1 MIYFLQSPFKYNST
15 EIDTYKDGPMIH
27 LQGKEHDLGGG
38 LFIHRILPDR
48 TKRMV
53 GPFTFLDHMGP
64 LTTQPN
70 QNTDVRPHPHIGLS
84 TLTYLYQG
92 RIVHRDSLGVTA
104 EITPGEVN
112 WMTAGKGISHSERAH
127 ESERG
132 QARSLH
138 GLQFWIALPDHLE
151 DCDPSFQHYQ
161 KTQIPKFETQDFN
174 LSLVAGKAFG
184 LESPVHVSSPLI
196 FADANAENDF
206 DFELQIPG
214 FELAIYLVDGY
225 AENGTQEISKFEML
239 VAEKDQPL
247 SVQIKKGSHFVIIGG
262 APFTTQ
268 RYMWWNLVSSSK
280 EKIELTK
287 KLWESQQFPMVP
299 GETEFIPLPKSY

>member
-1 MIYFLQSPFKYNST
+1 
-15 EIDTYKDGPMIH
+15 MIH
-27 LQGKEHDLGGG
+27 LHGKEHNLGGG

-64 LTTQPN
+64 LTTEPD

-84 TLTYLYQG
+84 TLTYLYEG
-92 RIVHRDSLGVTA
+92 RIVHRDSIGVTA

-132 QARSLH
+132 KARPLH

-151 DCDPSFQHYQ
+151 DCDPSFQHYE
-161 KTQIPKFETQDFN
+161 KNQIPKLETNDCM
-174 LSLVAGKAFG
+174 LSLVAGQAFG
-184 LESPVHVSSPLI
+184 LQSPVQTSSPMI
-196 FADANAENDF
+196 FADGIAKNDF
-206 DFELQIPG
+206 TFDLHIPN
-214 FELAIYLVDGY
+214 FELAIYIVEGSAKMDS
-225 AENGTQEISKFEML
+225 QEITKFEML

-247 SVQIKKGSHFVIIGG
+247 SVQIKKGTHFSIIGG
-262 APFTTQ
+262 EPFTTP

-280 EKIELTK
+280 EKIEATK
-287 KLWESQQFPMVP
+287 KLWETQQFPMVP
-299 GETEFIPLPKSY
+299 GETEFIPLPKS